1 MCRKTDSR
9 TTRSGKFQH
18 CHCFSGRPSSIL
30 RAVTS
35 RTKEV
40 HAMTTGVETEP
51 PVAPSDDSDYTLD
64 RKKVAAILFAVDVND
79 RDKLIELMEPLH
91 AADIADLLEQINA
104 YDRGRLVRLYDREF
118 DGEILSELEDSLR
131 EEVISALSPQTLAEA
146 VRDLESDD
154 VVDLVEDLEEPQQE
168 AILEALPDQD
178 RIAVE
183 QALAYP
189 EESAGRL
196 MQREVVMAPEHWTV
210 GHAIDHLRSSE
221 DLPEQFYHV
230 VLVDPKMHPIAN
242 VTLGKLM
249 GAPRD
254 TLLRDL
260 AEEVFQVI
268 PVMQDEGEVAYA
280 FNQYHLISAPV
291 VDPEGRLVGQI
302 TIDDAM
308 AVLDEEHEEDIL
320 RLAGVGEESSL
331 SDTVAET
338 SKRRLPWLAVNMV
351 SAICASLVI
360 SQFED
365 TISALVSLAI
375 LMPIV
380 ASMGGNAGTQSLTVA
395 VRALATKDLTGS
407 NAWRVIRRELLVG
420 LLNGLCFAVVLGTV
434 GMIWFH
440 SPMLGAVIGVALVCN
455 MIIAGFAGTLVPLIL
470 ERFGV
475 DPALASGTFVTTT
488 TDVMGFFIFLGLASM
503 VLT

>member
-1 MCRKTDSR
+1 MSTGTDDAD
-9 TTRSGKFQH
+9 TTTPR
-18 CHCFSGRPSSIL
+18 
-30 RAVTS
+30 
-35 RTKEV
+35 
-40 HAMTTGVETEP
+40 
-51 PVAPSDDSDYTLD
+51 DDADYTLD
-64 RKKVAAILFAVDVND
+64 RKTVSAILYAVDIND

-104 YDRGRLVRLYDREF
+104 YDRGRLIRLYDRAF
-118 DGEILSELEDSLR
+118 DGEILSELDESIRED
-131 EEVISALSPQTLAEA
+131 VIRMLSPQTLAEA

-168 AILEALPDQD
+168 AILDALPDVD

-189 EESAGRL
+189 ENSAGRL
-196 MQREVVMAPEHWTV
+196 MQREVVMAPEHWNV
-210 GHAIDHLRSSE
+210 GQTIDFLRGS
-221 DLPEQFYHV
+221 DTLPEQFYHV
-230 VLVDPKMHPIAN
+230 VLIDPRMHPTAN

-249 GAPRD
+249 GSRREVPLKD
-254 TLLRDL
+254 ITED
-260 AEEVFQVI
+260 VFQVI
-268 PVMQDEGEVAYA
+268 PAEQDEGEVAYA

-291 VDPEGRLVGQI
+291 VDDDNRLVGVI

-320 RLAGVGEESSL
+320 RLAGVAEESSL
-331 SDTVAET
+331 ADSVLAT

-360 SQFED
+360 SQFQD

-395 VRALATKDLTGS
+395 VRALATKDLTRS

-420 LLNGLCFAVVLGTV
+420 LLNGLCFAVVLGGV
-434 GMIWFH
+434 ELFWFG
-440 SPMLGAVIGVALVCN
+440 SVELALVMAAALVCN
-455 MIIAGFAGTLVPLIL
+455 MVIAGFAGTLVPLVL
-470 ERFGV
+470 EKLGV

-488 TDVMGFFIFLGLASM
+488 TDVMGFFIFLGLATV
-503 VLT
+503 VLL